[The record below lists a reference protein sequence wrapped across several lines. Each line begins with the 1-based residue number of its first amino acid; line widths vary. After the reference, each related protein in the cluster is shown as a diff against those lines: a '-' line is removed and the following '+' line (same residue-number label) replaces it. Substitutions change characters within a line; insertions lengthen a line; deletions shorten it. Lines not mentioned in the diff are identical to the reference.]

1 MNQRFLSIWNIY
13 SKTVFLPP
21 GLWEYNKEQMC
32 LTIKYCD
39 ASSSVLSSYGVY
51 VLTLIWTMMLFIIWE
66 LLETIIWLKI
76 WGFWPNVDSYCVILS
91 DFSLFKE
98 VFVEK
103 ESFMFINSSSKVFIE
118 TLTAS
123 SVFHSSKRFPDS
135 GVFRIMNMCGV
146 FFFFPFSILLFN
158 IFLFHFVDLFIQIR
172 MDPLP

>member
-1 MNQRFLSIWNIY
+1 
-13 SKTVFLPP
+13 
-21 GLWEYNKEQMC
+21 
-32 LTIKYCD
+32 
-39 ASSSVLSSYGVY
+39 
-51 VLTLIWTMMLFIIWE
+51 
-66 LLETIIWLKI
+66 
-76 WGFWPNVDSYCVILS
+76 
-91 DFSLFKE
+91 
-98 VFVEK
+98 
-103 ESFMFINSSSKVFIE
+103 MFINSSSKVFIE